1 MFIGASMQKIL
12 ALAKGVTLFA
22 GLLLWPATAIAADL
36 EAGLAISD
44 PDILERLEK
53 KGLALDALLKSG
65 WQRGVTVTPAN
76 NAGLSSISQMQDVFR
91 VVEREMTLTKRAN
104 PGAGVG
110 MAFNHKRLFDTSFLS
125 AADAR
130 FPLVGIVQR
139 LDRMYR
145 QPANCGEVRLIYR
158 LEYVRQTGDGIARS
172 RLPMT
177 LNLVLHS
184 KLPHQA
190 MSCRDLARKWIA
202 SGESALRG
210 SAAVDFLLGTNG
222 PLHTV
227 TPAHIDRIETNFQSL
242 RRPAA
247 SISEFGGHAE
257 YVLKVFNSIPAAPGS
272 ANAKPVFR
280 ETAMENMIDRDRLL
294 ANPTLLARF
303 KTWLFEPATVRA
315 LDDGTIDIPHDFR
328 AINGRSFAPGGHAR
342 SGNRTSYG
350 LLSDAELAAAIT
362 SANETGGRLKNISS
376 PDGFRM
382 RLDDTGCVGCH
393 QSRAIGGFH
402 FMGIDSAASK
412 RHLPENA
419 IFVPASAHFYGDAPR
434 RRKILEALATGN
446 EPDWARGF
454 SLRPRRSMAT
464 ERTTSPRFSI
474 IGTGFLNGWGAT
486 CYTNR
491 ANDPSFKAWT
501 CASGLACVMPHDT
514 PKQPGLGVCMTK
526 GRFGTGDAAEYG
538 VIQSSRFG
546 QDSYT
551 RLKPAPGKPLTPPNL
566 AIDSDRQ
573 RAAPQAGG
581 FFGGMVY
588 QKTCQGRFPASSI
601 CARHAGRD
609 FNRCLATAA
618 NFKTCFTDRHTD
630 RVGLRECD
638 SAKPCRDDYIC
649 VATADRTSGAC
660 LPPYFMMQFRVD
672 GHP

>member
-1 MFIGASMQKIL
+1 MRIVLLSIW
-12 ALAKGVTLFA
+12 ALAFA
-22 GLLLWPATAIAADL
+22 VGLPSGTADAAKL
-36 EAGLAISD
+36 EAGLAITD

-53 KGLALDALLKSG
+53 KGLALDALLKPG
-65 WQRGVTVTPAN
+65 WQRGATVTPAT
-76 NAGLSSISQMQDVFR
+76 NAALSAIPQMQDIFR
-91 VVEREMTLTKRAN
+91 VVEREMATTKRAN

-110 MAFNHKRLFDTSFLS
+110 MAFNHKRLFDTAFLS
-125 AADAR
+125 ASDAR

-139 LDRMYR
+139 LDRTYR
-145 QPANCGEVRLIYR
+145 QPGNCGEVRLIYR
-158 LEYVRQTGDGIARS
+158 LEYIRQTGNGIARS

-184 KLPHQA
+184 KLPQEA
-190 MSCRDLARKWIA
+190 VTCRELAQRWIGA
-202 SGESALRG
+202 GESTLRG
-210 SAAVDFLLGTNG
+210 APAADYLLGSSG
-222 PLHTV
+222 PLHGV
-227 TPAHIDRIETNFQSL
+227 SPAHIDRIETNFQSL

-257 YVLKVFNSIPAAPGS
+257 YVLKVFNYIPASPG
-272 ANAKPVFR
+272 AADAKAVFR
-280 ETAMENMIDRDRLL
+280 ETAMENMVDRDRLL
-294 ANPTLLARF
+294 ANPALLARF
-303 KTWLFEPATVRA
+303 KSWLFEPENVRA
-315 LDDGTIDIPHDFR
+315 LDSGTIDIPKDFR
-328 AINGRSFAPGGHAR
+328 SINGRSFAPGGHAR

-350 LLSDAELAAAIT
+350 LLTDAELAAAIAT
-362 SANETGGRLKNISS
+362 ANEPAGTLKNISS

-382 RLDDTGCVGCH
+382 RIDDAGCVGCH

-434 RRKILEALATGN
+434 RRRVLEALAAGD

-454 SLRPRRSMAT
+454 SLRPRRSLAT
-464 ERTTSPRFSI
+464 ERPNAPRFSI

-486 CYTNR
+486 CYANR

-501 CASGLACVMPHDT
+501 CASGLTCVMPHDN

-538 VIQSSRFG
+538 VIQSARFG
-546 QDSYT
+546 SDTYA
-551 RLKPAPGKPLTPPNL
+551 RLKPAPGKPLTPPHL
-566 AIDSDRQ
+566 AIDGNRQ

-581 FFGGMVY
+581 FFGGMIY
-588 QKTCQGRFPASSI
+588 QKSCQGRFPPSSI
-601 CARHAGRD
+601 CARHAGND
-609 FNRCLATAA
+609 FNKCLATAP

-638 SAKPCRDDYIC
+638 SANPCRDDYIC
-649 VATADRTSGAC
+649 VATQDSTSGAC